1 MPQKFDPR
9 LFHVEHIVAR
19 KHRGRTILGNLALA
33 CMACNLCKA
42 SNLSGLDP
50 QSGTLTP
57 LFNPRSDNW
66 DDHFAWS
73 GPVVLGKTAIGRT
86 TIDVLNLHDPERVKH
101 RRLLILLGVFPLTT
115 GSD

>member
-1 MPQKFDPR
+1 MPQACDPR
-9 LFHVEHIVAR
+9 PLHVEHIVAR
-19 KHRGRTILGNLALA
+19 KHRGRTILSNLALA

-57 LFNPRSDNW
+57 LFHPRKDDW

-73 GPVVLGKTAIGRT
+73 GPIVRGKTAIGRT
-86 TIDVLNLHDPERVKH
+86 TVEVLNLNDPERVKH
-101 RRLLILLGVFPLTT
+101 RRLLIRLGVFPPT
-115 GSD
+115 G